1 MNFQPNRT
9 FSFQLGTRHS
19 LYRDGYQYETKPQTN
34 GGRGYAEL
42 LFFPTAEGYV
52 KALYKDDQSY
62 HAPAAYQYVYI
73 YKDHLGNNRLS
84 YTLDPKTHQIKI
96 LEENHYYPFGL
107 KHGNYN
113 AIRKDVKYKEQ
124 AASKKE
130 IKQVVPEAVK
140 FKYLYNSKEL
150 QDELGLNV
158 YDYGARTYD
167 PAAPRFWQVDPLA
180 EKYIF
185 QSVYV
190 YADDN
195 PVRFMD
201 IDGKGTEDNFIF
213 DTKGNLIE
221 RVKNDSPDRF
231 FVRKQIQK
239 KILVTNSDGTK
250 SFMTFS
256 YSVNKEITLNS
267 DTGYMA
273 RIVYAE
279 AAGQSKE
286 SKLAVAEVIRNRAD
300 DKTKA
305 SSKNKYMAQ
314 FSNVNSFKEV
324 ANQPNQFQSVSSK
337 RFTDPLSVTGGDGKN
352 KRNESE
358 TKALSDSFGAAIN
371 VTNNNTNTTN
381 GATYFFSP
389 YISTPYWV
397 KNLKEVKVSNV
408 NSSDFKFYKYENN

>member
-1 MNFQPNRT
+1 M
-9 FSFQLGTRHS
+9 
-19 LYRDGYQYETKPQTN
+19 
-34 GGRGYAEL
+34 
-42 LFFPTAEGYV
+42 
-52 KALYKDDQSY
+52 
-62 HAPAAYQYVYI
+62 
-73 YKDHLGNNRLS
+73 
-84 YTLDPKTHQIKI
+84 
-96 LEENHYYPFGL
+96 
-107 KHGNYN
+107 
-113 AIRKDVKYKEQ
+113 
-124 AASKKE
+124 
-130 IKQVVPEAVK
+130 K
-140 FKYLYNSKEL
+140 FKYKYNGKEL

-167 PAAPRFWQVDPLA
+167 PAVPRFWQVDPDA
-180 EKYIF
+180 EKYQN

-250 SFMTFS
+250 SYMTVS

-273 RIVYAE
+273 RVVYAE
-279 AAGQSKE
+279 ASGQSKE
-286 SKLAVAEVIRNRAD
+286 SKLAVAEVIRNRAE
-300 DKTKA
+300 DKIKA

-314 FSNVNSFKEV
+314 FSNVNTFKEV

-371 VTNNNTNTTN
+371 ATNNNTNITN
-381 GATYFFSP
+381 CATYFFSP

-408 NSSDFKFYKYENN
+408 NSNDFKFYKYENN

>member
-1 MNFQPNRT
+1 M
-9 FSFQLGTRHS
+9 H
-19 LYRDGYQYETKPQTN
+19 
-34 GGRGYAEL
+34 
-42 LFFPTAEGYV
+42 
-52 KALYKDDQSY
+52 
-62 HAPAAYQYVYI
+62 
-73 YKDHLGNNRLS
+73 
-84 YTLDPKTHQIKI
+84 
-96 LEENHYYPFGL
+96 
-107 KHGNYN
+107 
-113 AIRKDVKYKEQ
+113 
-124 AASKKE
+124 
-130 IKQVVPEAVK
+130 
-140 FKYLYNSKEL
+140 
-150 QDELGLNV
+150 
-158 YDYGARTYD
+158 
-167 PAAPRFWQVDPLA
+167 
-180 EKYIF
+180 
-185 QSVYV
+185 
-190 YADDN
+190 ADDN

-250 SFMTFS
+250 SYMTVS

-273 RIVYAE
+273 RVVYAE
-279 AAGQSKE
+279 ASGQSKE
-286 SKLAVAEVIRNRAD
+286 SKLAVAEVIRNRAE

-337 RFTDPLSVTGGDGKN
+337 RFIDPLSVTGGDGKN

-371 VTNNNTNTTN
+371 ATNNNTNITN

-408 NSSDFKFYKYENN
+408 NSNDFKFYKYENN